1 MAGFRTLC
9 LPHTRGKTVEL
20 IVSSGNIAEGFLL
33 SFAEDVIDGY
43 DEQLRKN
50 QQQQWTASEA
60 RLVFSEPQPGTRL
73 ESKDNL
79 IH

>member
-20 IVSSGNIAEGFLL
+20 IVSSGNIAEGFLS

-43 DEQLRKN
+43 DEQLRK
-50 QQQQWTASEA
+50 QQWTASEA